1 MSPAKILFAI
11 LALVAA
17 VPLRAAS
24 DPARSLN
31 EFFAAEWDYTMQQ
44 SPVWASYLGDR
55 RFNDQW
61 GDHSLAA
68 SAARNEHDQAA
79 LKKLQAIPRASLA
92 AADQLNYDLFERDLK
107 ERIEAY
113 PFKFY
118 LVPLNQREGPQTSDD
133 VASSLR
139 FETTRDYDDWLA
151 RLQKFPTVLAQTT
164 EVMREGARL
173 HIVQPKVVMQR
184 IPAQLDKQIVTKPEE
199 SGFFKPFRKFPAT
212 VPAADQQRLIDGAK
226 KAIAEGVVPAF
237 VKFKTFFESEYLP
250 ACYDNVGAWQHP
262 DGEAA
267 YAELA
272 RASTTTNLT
281 PKQIHE
287 IGLKEV
293 ARIRAEM
300 ETIKD
305 KVGFKGTLQEFFNH
319 LRTDPK
325 YFYKTGEELL
335 QAYRAMAKET
345 DPLLVKVFRVIPRM
359 PYGVTPIPAMIAPDT
374 TAAYYSPPAD
384 DGSRPGRYFVNLYRP
399 EMRPKWEMRALS
411 LHESVPG
418 HHFQIALAMEQGE
431 LPKFR
436 RYGSYTA
443 FVEGWGLYSESLG
456 NEMGLY
462 DDPYDKFGELTYD
475 MWRAVRLVVDT
486 GMHAMKWD
494 RQRAIDYFLANAAKT
509 ELDVTNE
516 IDRYIAWPGQAL
528 AYKIG
533 QLKIKEL
540 RARAQAA
547 LGDKFDLRAWHDYLL
562 SSGAVP
568 LDVLEKR
575 MDAWVAERVAKT
587 LK

>member
-1 MSPAKILFAI
+1 
-11 LALVAA
+11 
-17 VPLRAAS
+17 
-24 DPARSLN
+24 
-31 EFFAAEWDYTMQQ
+31 MQQ

-68 SAARNEHDQAA
+68 IAARYEHEVAA
-79 LKKLQAIPRASLA
+79 LKKLQAIPRASLEA
-92 AADQLNYDLFERDLK
+92 TDQLNYDLFERDLK
-107 ERIEAY
+107 DRIEAH

-139 FETTRDYDDWLA
+139 FETTRDYEDWLA
-151 RLQKFPTVLAQTT
+151 RLQKFPAVLAQTT

-173 HIVQPKVVMQR
+173 RIVQPKVVMQR
-184 IPAQLDKQIVTKPEE
+184 IPPQLDKQIVAKPED

-226 KAIAEGVVPAF
+226 KAISEGIVPAF
-237 VKFKTFFESEYLP
+237 VKFKAFFESEYLP
-250 ACYDNVGAWQHP
+250 ACYDKVGAWQHP

-267 YAELA
+267 YAQLA
-272 RASTTTNLT
+272 RSSTTTNLT

-300 ETIKD
+300 EAIKD

-325 YFYKTGEELL
+325 YFYKTGDELL
-335 QAYRAMAKET
+335 QAYRAMSKET
-345 DPLLVKVFRVIPRM
+345 DPLLVKVFRVMPRM

-418 HHFQIALAMEQGE
+418 HHFQISLAMEQGE

-443 FVEGWGLYSESLG
+443 YIEGWGLYSESLG

-494 RQRAIDYFLANAAKT
+494 RQQAIDYFLANAAKT

-540 RARAQAA
+540 RARAQSA
-547 LGDKFDLRAWHDYLL
+547 LGDKFDLRAWHDHLL
-562 SSGAVP
+562 ACGAVP

-575 MDAWVAERVAKT
+575 MDAWVAERVDKK